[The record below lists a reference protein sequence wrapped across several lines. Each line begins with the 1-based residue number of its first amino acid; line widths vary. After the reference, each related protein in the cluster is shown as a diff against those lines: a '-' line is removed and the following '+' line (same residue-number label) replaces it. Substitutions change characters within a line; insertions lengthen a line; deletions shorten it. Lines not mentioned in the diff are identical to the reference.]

1 MYQFWQIN
9 LTTYTNPT
17 WTKLNKSNDLRTD
30 KARQW
35 SDLGVIKIWL
45 IISPSVFPKFGADLV
60 YLISDCALFRK
71 YGWLWS
77 RRKPHLGLNVT
88 MITYL
93 PVRTLPLGF
102 GDTPVVPP
110 DVIYQDISPF
120 VFWKSF
126 SNFFALHHCLCPPM
140 RPCLF
145 WAQMIMSDLT
155 ALLARNFVAHLLGHL
170 LAHLPSYWVALL
182 PRYLVSK
189 SCLPSPPQLQVVRC
203 IFQIFSKSR

>member
-1 MYQFWQIN
+1 M
-9 LTTYTNPT
+9 
-17 WTKLNKSNDLRTD
+17 
-30 KARQW
+30 
-35 SDLGVIKIWL
+35 
-45 IISPSVFPKFGADLV
+45 II
-60 YLISDCALFRK
+60 
-71 YGWLWS
+71 
-77 RRKPHLGLNVT
+77 
-88 MITYL
+88 YL
-93 PVRTLPLGF
+93 PARTLPLGF

-145 WAQMIMSDLT
+145 WSQMIMSDLT
-155 ALLARNFVAHLLGHL
+155 ALLARNFVADLLGHL

-189 SCLPSPPQLQVVRC
+189 SYLPSPSQLILDAFFKYSVNQDNQAKRYIRDNQDNQVRLAHL
-203 IFQIFSKSR
+203 

>member
-1 MYQFWQIN
+1 M
-9 LTTYTNPT
+9 
-17 WTKLNKSNDLRTD
+17 
-30 KARQW
+30 
-35 SDLGVIKIWL
+35 
-45 IISPSVFPKFGADLV
+45 II
-60 YLISDCALFRK
+60 
-71 YGWLWS
+71 
-77 RRKPHLGLNVT
+77 
-88 MITYL
+88 YL
-93 PVRTLPLGF
+93 PARTLPLGF

-110 DVIYQDISPF
+110 DVIYQDISPS

-189 SCLPSPPQLQVVRC
+189 SYLPSPSKLILDVFFKYSVNQDNQDNQAKRYIRDNQDNQVRLAHL
-203 IFQIFSKSR
+203 

>member
-17 WTKLNKSNDLRTD
+17 WTKFNKSNDLRTN

-93 PVRTLPLGF
+93 PARTLPLGF

-110 DVIYQDISPF
+110 EVINQDISPF
-120 VFWKSF
+120 VLWKSF
-126 SNFFALHHCLCPPM
+126 SNFCCPSSLFMPSNPPM
-140 RPCLF
+140 SILV
-145 WAQMIMSDLT
+145 SDDHVWPDCTPGEELRCT
-155 ALLARNFVAHLLGHL
+155 PPWPPARTLAELLGRT
-170 LAHLPSYWVALL
+170 VASV
-182 PRYLVSK
+182 PGE
-189 SCLPSPPQLQVVRC
+189 
-203 IFQIFSKSR
+203 

>member
-1 MYQFWQIN
+1 M
-9 LTTYTNPT
+9 
-17 WTKLNKSNDLRTD
+17 
-30 KARQW
+30 
-35 SDLGVIKIWL
+35 IKIWL

-60 YLISDCALFRK
+60 YLISACAIFYDICLTLISKKTTPPDEFI
-71 YGWLWS
+71 
-77 RRKPHLGLNVT
+77 V
-88 MITYL
+88 IVIIYL
-93 PVRTLPLGF
+93 PARTLPLGF

-145 WAQMIMSDLT
+145 WSQMIMSDLT

-189 SCLPSPPQLQVVRC
+189 SCLPSPP
-203 IFQIFSKSR
+203 